1 MGAGLVSACLPVSYV
16 LLVHLFDR
24 GGTDRNDSISIKRRF
39 KGALLSNVFSI
50 AVTAY
55 YLLVYTTTP
64 FHEMGL
70 RLDHWK
76 EALIYPFILMNAFY
90 LGQFVMMHIDK
101 TLWHYFDYYEWKM
114 CFNNWVWRRD
124 IIVGPIT
131 EEIVFRACSS
141 TLMAHVW
148 GPSVTCLLNP
158 IPFAAS
164 HFHHIWDDQR
174 RGHSLA
180 HSILQRGFQF
190 CYTYLFGVFATYLQ
204 LTTRHAL
211 VPIVAHAICNAQG
224 LPLWLEI
231 ANYPK
236 RRDRLTL
243 YSAYSAGFAVF
254 VYLLYTKHGMPAR

>member
-24 GGTDRNDSISIKRRF
+24 NGTDRNDPKSIQRRF
-39 KGALLSNVFSI
+39 QGALLSNIVSI

-55 YLLVYTTTP
+55 YLLEYTSTP
-64 FHEMGL
+64 YREMGL
-70 RLDHWK
+70 RWDQVR
-76 EALIYPFILMNAFY
+76 EAIIYPFILMNAFY
-90 LGQFVMMHIDK
+90 LGQFALQYIDR
-101 TLWHYFDYYEWKM
+101 TLWHYFDYYEWRQ
-114 CFNNWVWRRD
+114 CYRSWAWRRD

-141 TLMAHVW
+141 TLMAHVY
-148 GPSVTCLLNP
+148 GARLTMLLNP

-190 CYTYLFGVFATYLQ
+190 VYTYLFGAFATYLQ

-211 VPIVAHAICNAQG
+211 VPIIAHAICNAQG
-224 LPLWLEI
+224 LPMWLEI

-236 RRDRLTL
+236 RRDRITL
-243 YSAYSAGFAVF
+243 YTAYTSGFVLF
-254 VYLLYTKHGMPAR
+254 VYMLYTQRGMPTP